1 MISIGEND
9 RLSLDDLPLRSRHA
23 YALPIDAE
31 VEHVRVHVLVG
42 RRRRPC
48 LALAAGVHGN
58 EYEGMVTLAELP
70 GTLDPGTLEGSLVV
84 VPVANPFA
92 FRAGQRRTPQDDR
105 DLNRVFPGSA
115 TGTLTEKLAYRLCH
129 GVLAAADLVFT
140 LHSAMADGM
149 LAPWLE
155 FLEGSSALERTTYAA
170 AVASGFPDL
179 VALPRL
185 PGVLQT
191 ALAELGVP
199 VIEGEVGGL
208 GATTA
213 ENVAYYTARVLA
225 VARHVGVLEPLENH
239 PAEPHVASGVWHLRG
254 VEAETDGLFRRAVE
268 LHQAVRA
275 GEILGRLIDVR
286 DGAGREVRSPLTA
299 VVGGYRVHA
308 GVRAGDRLVT
318 LWERA
323 G

>member
-1 MISIGEND
+1 MVRIGEDD
-9 RLSLDDLPLRSRHA
+9 RLSLDDLPLASRHA
-23 YALPIDAE
+23 HALHIHTEADY
-31 VEHVRVHVLVG
+31 VRVHMVVG

-48 LALAAGVHGN
+48 LALVAGVHGN
-58 EYEGMVTLAELP
+58 EYEGMVTLAELL
-70 GTLDPGTLEGSLVV
+70 GTLDPGTLDGSLIV

-92 FRAGQRRTPQDDR
+92 FRAGERRTPQDDR

-115 TGTLTEKLAYRLCH
+115 TGTLSEKLAHRLCH
-129 GVLAAADLVFT
+129 AVLAGADLVFT

-170 AVASGFPDL
+170 AAASGFPDL

-213 ENVAYYTARVLA
+213 ENVAYYTARVMA
-225 VARHVGVLEPLENH
+225 VARHLGVLGRTAD
-239 PAEPHVASGVWHLRG
+239 PAELRAASRIWHLRS
-254 VEAETDGLFRRAVE
+254 VEAETDGVFRRTVE
-268 LHQAVRA
+268 LRQAVQP

-286 DGAGREVRSPLTA
+286 DGGSREVRSPLAA

-308 GVRAGDRLVT
+308 GVRARDRLVT

>member
-1 MISIGEND
+1 MVRIGEDD
-9 RLSLDDLPLRSRHA
+9 RLSLDDLPLASRHA
-23 YALPIDAE
+23 HALHIHTEADY
-31 VEHVRVHVLVG
+31 VRVHMVVG

-48 LALAAGVHGN
+48 LALVAGVHGN
-58 EYEGMVTLAELP
+58 EYEGMVTLAELL
-70 GTLDPGTLEGSLVV
+70 GTLDPGTLDGSLIV

-105 DLNRVFPGSA
+105 DLNR
-115 TGTLTEKLAYRLCH
+115 
-129 GVLAAADLVFT
+129 ADLVFT

-170 AVASGFPDL
+170 AAASGFPDL

-213 ENVAYYTARVLA
+213 ENVAYYTARVMA
-225 VARHVGVLEPLENH
+225 VARHLGVLGRTAD
-239 PAEPHVASGVWHLRG
+239 PAESRAASRIWHLRS
-254 VEAETDGLFRRAVE
+254 VEAETDGVFRRTVE
-268 LHQAVRA
+268 LRQAVQP

-286 DGAGREVRSPLTA
+286 DGGSREVRSPLAA

-308 GVRAGDRLVT
+308 GVRARDRLVT